1 MNSSA
6 YNFSF
11 SLATW
16 HEENHIFG
24 WFMNYAFIVSEF
36 QLDQIVKFLSLNKGC
51 VFKSHLQK
59 KEKSD
64 QYFDLIIKSSHHKT
78 I

>member
-1 MNSSA
+1 
-6 YNFSF
+6 
-11 SLATW
+11 
-16 HEENHIFG
+16 
-24 WFMNYAFIVSEF
+24 MNYAFIVSEF

-64 QYFDLIIKSSHHKT
+64 QYFDLIIKSSHHKK

>member
-6 YNFSF
+6 HNFSF

-16 HEENHIFG
+16 HEENDIFG
-24 WFMNYAFIVSEF
+24 WFMNYAFTVSEF
-36 QLDQIVKFLSLNKGC
+36 QLYQIVKFLSLTKGC

-59 KEKSD
+59 TKEKKVIGI
-64 QYFDLIIKSSHHKT
+64 LT
-78 I
+78 